1 MHALHWTTE
10 QKKINDLIPQETNPR
25 KITDKQMS
33 DLKSS
38 LKEYNLVEI
47 PAVDLNGNILAG
59 HQRVKALQLL
69 GRGEEFIDIR
79 IPNRPLT
86 EDESR
91 RYMLASNALGGDW
104 DLEALKSFDYD
115 LLVDIGFDSELLND
129 IWDTTITTD
138 ANNKSDEEVMEEIK
152 TPTTQ
157 LGDVI
162 ELGNH
167 RLICG
172 DSTDPEML

>member
-1 MHALHWTTE
+1 
-10 QKKINDLIPQETNPR
+10 
-25 KITDKQMS
+25 MS
-33 DLKSS
+33 DLKRS

-69 GRGEEFIDIR
+69 GRGEELIDIR
-79 IPNRPLT
+79 LPNRPLT
-86 EDESR
+86 KDESR

-104 DLEALKSFDYD
+104 DFEALRSFDYD
-115 LLVDIGFDSELLND
+115 LLVDIGFDSALLKD
-129 IWDTTITTD
+129 IWDTTIAINTID
-138 ANNKSDEEVMEEIK
+138 KSDKEILEEIK
-152 TPTTQ
+152 TPVTQ
-157 LGDVI
+157 LGDVV

-172 DSTDPEML
+172 DSTDSEVLKKLFVDQKASRIMSDPIYNNDFD